1 MSFQKAY
8 WVSILHKVLTFFPT
22 MKNNFKI
29 MQNKLSV
36 VPLFQSPYQ
45 ASYLL

>member
-8 WVSILHKVLTFFPT
+8 WVSILHKVFTFFPT